1 MRCLLCCCMDG
12 QVFYAPVPSCWQTR
26 SLIIYAIG
34 SFQEFL
40 PILQLFKEQFSPKD
54 LPYHLIVPS
63 IPGYAFSSTTPL
75 DQDWSTADIARV
87 VDKLMNDL
95 GFGDGY
101 VAQGGDIGSRVG
113 RVLAVD
119 YESCKGQFSP
129 CLLNRAIC

>member
-1 MRCLLCCCMDG
+1 M
-12 QVFYAPVPSCWQTR
+12 PSLT
-26 SLIIYAIG
+26 IYITG

-40 PILQLFKEQFSPKD
+40 PILKLFKEQFNPSN

-75 DQDWSTADIARV
+75 DKKWNAEDIGRV

-95 GFGDGY
+95 GFGGGY

-119 YESCKGQFSP
+119 YESCKGQFNIFCSVVRYANISLAVHCKDLSWP
-129 CLLNRAIC
+129 HI

>member
-1 MRCLLCCCMDG
+1 M
-12 QVFYAPVPSCWQTR
+12 PSLT
-26 SLIIYAIG
+26 IYITG

-40 PILQLFKEQFSPKD
+40 PILKLFKEQFSPSD

-75 DQDWSTADIARV
+75 DKTWNAEDIGRV

-95 GFGDGY
+95 GFGGGY

-119 YESCKGQFSP
+119 YESCKGQFNIFCSVV
-129 CLLNRAIC
+129 